1 MAYEIIDNPNDEQT
15 DEIQF
20 WFIYNVSEKK
30 VISPIVQVS
39 GYTSSPHRMVIS
51 DTKEELV
58 DYINDNQLIDKF
70 DENL

>member
-1 MAYEIIDNPNDEQT
+1 MSETFSKIILTNS
-15 DEIQF
+15 
-20 WFIYNVSEKK
+20 NVE
-30 VISPIVQVS
+30 

-58 DYINDNQLIDKF
+58 DYINDNQLIDNF